1 MPLRGCGCMCWEEEK
16 DMATAQRANNEKLSF
31 MDDIKSIIRTN
42 MKKKGL
48 TPSEARKSLG
58 IKKYEKK

>member
-1 MPLRGCGCMCWEEEK
+1 MCWEEEK

>member
-1 MPLRGCGCMCWEEEK
+1 MCDKEEK
-16 DMATAQRANNEKLSF
+16 DMAIAQRNDSEKLSF

-48 TPSEARKSLG
+48 TPAEARKSLG
-58 IKKYEKK
+58 IKKYEKKQH

>member
-1 MPLRGCGCMCWEEEK
+1 MCDKEEK
-16 DMATAQRANNEKLSF
+16 DMAIAQRNDSEKLSF

-48 TPSEARKSLG
+48 TPAEARKSLG
-58 IKKYEKK
+58 IKKYEKKQR